1 MSVNSGNDNHHAN
14 DKAAATLLTKE
25 GAVERLYQMTFAIL
39 RTSVPSRE
47 FESVSSNGYR
57 LR

>member
-1 MSVNSGNDNHHAN
+1 MNSGNDNHHAN